1 MDWASL
7 KSTKEEDAGSDWD
20 EAAPVEAESLTDD
33 GIFADPQFEAD
44 ASDTQQKYPFLGKRW
59 REITD
64 PAEARQAWV
73 WLREWVDWFVA
84 EFEVSVSTIPPCWY
98 RHRPMV
104 AELWAAANA
113 EMKAWEEEA
122 ATTLPLTA
130 WNNYLPGLFS
140 RLRENG
146 GAKRCLGTDG
156 HVESRHT
163 ALKVDEIDWATHLN
177 SVTDVEVGVSPG
189 WWRMAASTEYGGQM
203 VSKPINVPSG
213 AWLVEESV
221 TGPVLGVSGDGGF
234 TVSATVTGDGLYR
247 SWWERQEDTGEWIM
261 RTNSLRDISTRT
273 DHVDAAGEQDEG
285 EE

>member
-20 EAAPVEAESLTDD
+20 EAAPTETESLTDD
-33 GIFADPQFEAD
+33 AIFADPQFEVD
-44 ASDTQQKYPFLGKRW
+44 ESDTQQKYPFLGKRW

-64 PAEARQAWV
+64 PAESRQAWM

-84 EFEVSVSTIPPCWY
+84 EFEVSLSTVPPCWY

-146 GAKRCLGTDG
+146 GAKRCSDG

-163 ALKVDEIDWATHLN
+163 GLAMKEADWAAHLS
-177 SVTDVEVGVSPG
+177 SVSDVEVGLSPG
-189 WWRMAASTEYGGQM
+189 WWRMAASTQSGVQM
-203 VSKPINVPSG
+203 VSNPVEVPSSDR
-213 AWLVEESV
+213 LVEESV
-221 TGPVLGVSGDGGF
+221 SEPVLGVAGDGQF

-247 SWWERQEDTGEWIM
+247 SWWEHQEATGEWIM
-261 RTNSLRDISTRT
+261 RTNSLRDISART
-273 DHVDAAGEQDEG
+273 DGDEDAGEQDDG

>member
-20 EAAPVEAESLTDD
+20 EAAPTEAESLTDD
-33 GIFADPQFEAD
+33 AIFADPQFEAD

-64 PAEARQAWV
+64 PAESRQAWI

-84 EFEVSVSTIPPCWY
+84 EFEVSRSTIPPCWY
-98 RHRPMV
+98 RHRPIV

-146 GAKRCLGTDG
+146 GVKRCAGEDG
-156 HVESRHT
+156 HVEPRHT
-163 ALKVDEIDWATHLN
+163 GVRVDEVDWATHLS
-177 SVTDVEVGVSPG
+177 SVSDVEVGLCPG
-189 WWRMAASTEYGGQM
+189 SWRMAASTESGVQV
-203 VSKPINVPSG
+203 VSDPVEVPFD

-221 TGPVLGVSGDGGF
+221 SEPVLGVAGDGQF

-247 SWWERQEDTGEWIM
+247 SWWEHQEATGEWVM
-261 RTNSLRDISTRT
+261 RTNSLRDISART
-273 DHVDAAGEQDEG
+273 DGDENTGEQEEG
-285 EE
+285 EQ

>member
-20 EAAPVEAESLTDD
+20 EAAPAEAESLTEDA
-33 GIFADPQFEAD
+33 IFADPQFEAD

-64 PAEARQAWV
+64 PAESRQAWI

-84 EFEVSVSTIPPCWY
+84 EFEVSRSTIPPCWY
-98 RHRPMV
+98 RHRPIV

-146 GAKRCLGTDG
+146 GAKRCLEIDR
-156 HVESRHT
+156 HVEPRHT
-163 ALKVDEIDWATHLN
+163 GVKVDEVDWAAHL
-177 SVTDVEVGVSPG
+177 SAVRDVEVGLSPG
-189 WWRMAASTEYGGQM
+189 RWRMAASTESGRQM
-203 VSKPINVPSG
+203 VSTPVEVPFDG
-213 AWLVEESV
+213 WVFEESMSE
-221 TGPVLGVSGDGGF
+221 PVLGVAGDGQF
-234 TVSATVTGDGLYR
+234 TVSATVTGDRLYR
-247 SWWERQEDTGEWIM
+247 SWWESQDDTGEWIM
-261 RTNSLRDISTRT
+261 RTNSLRDISANT
-273 DHVDAAGEQDEG
+273 DDGDSGEQDDG

>member
-7 KSTKEEDAGSDWD
+7 KSTKEEDAGGDWD
-20 EAAPVEAESLTDD
+20 EAAPAEAESLTEDA
-33 GIFADPQFEAD
+33 IFADPQFEAD

-64 PAEARQAWV
+64 PAEARQAWM

-84 EFEVSVSTIPPCWY
+84 EFEVSVSTIPSCWY
-98 RHRPMV
+98 RHRPIV

-122 ATTLPLTA
+122 ASTLPLTA

-146 GAKRCLGTDG
+146 GAKRCSKDD
-156 HVESRHT
+156 HVASSWHKGLEVNE
-163 ALKVDEIDWATHLN
+163 ADWAAHLS
-177 SVTDVEVGVSPG
+177 SVNDVEVGPSPG
-189 WWRMAASTEYGGQM
+189 RWRMAASTESGNQI
-203 VSKPINVPSG
+203 VSDPVEVPSSD
-213 AWLVEESV
+213 WLVEESV
-221 TGPVLGVSGDGGF
+221 SEPVLGVAGDGQI
-234 TVSATVTGDGLYR
+234 TVSATVTGDRLYR
-247 SWWERQEDTGEWIM
+247 SWWERQEATGEWIM
-261 RTNSLRDISTRT
+261 RTNSLRDISART
-273 DHVDAAGEQDEG
+273 DDDEDADDQEG